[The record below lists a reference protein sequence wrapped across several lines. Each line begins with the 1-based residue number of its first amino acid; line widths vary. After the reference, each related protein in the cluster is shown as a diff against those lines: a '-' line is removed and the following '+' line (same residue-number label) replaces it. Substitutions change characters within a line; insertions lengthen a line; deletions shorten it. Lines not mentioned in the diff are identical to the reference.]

1 MQIRGFLVASVSLAA
16 LAIPAS
22 AFAQST
28 GSIEV
33 EEEEIVVTA
42 ARSTQGVDGVV
53 VPDATKPRAVL
64 TEEFIAKQASGQSI
78 LNTINQVPGV
88 NFTNS
93 DAYGSSGGNLRIRGF
108 DGNRISLTF
117 DGFPLNDTGNYAIFS
132 NQQLDPELIS
142 TVNVNLGTTDV
153 DSPTASAAGG
163 TVNYLTRIPSSEF
176 GGLGVV
182 TLGGSNFSRIFAKV
196 ETGEF
201 TSFGTKAFL
210 AASRTRYD
218 KFRGPGEI
226 YKRQINAGIYQPIGD
241 NGDFIYLKGHFN
253 KNRNNFYRNVS
264 LADLRSITGRSLMA
278 SVGAFT
284 KAQEE
289 TITNFEN
296 LDVCTRAPAGAGTA
310 QNDGGTVAGAGAIFG
325 STNNNP
331 LNPGSCTNFYGL
343 RINPSDTGNVR
354 INSKFTI
361 SDALTLTMDGSYQY
375 VLANGGGTSTIA
387 ETAASVRGATALA
400 GKDLNGDGDIL
411 DTLRFYTPNTTNT
424 NRFTLMTSLIWQVA
438 EDHRLR
444 VAYTFDRGRHRQTG
458 EWGYLDGRGFPENVF
473 GGRNGRPVL
482 SADNVP
488 LRQRDRLSIALLNQ
502 LSAQYVGNFLDD
514 ALSVEM
520 GLRMP
525 FFQRDLNNYCNTQAT
540 GGGFATC
547 TSQVVGTV
555 AAANTVY
562 LVPDNYVV
570 PASVL
575 GTPVFRSFEETY
587 KFSPVLPSAGFVYKF
602 NPDLALFGSYAKGF
616 SAPRTDNLYR
626 APFVDVD
633 PETTDTF
640 DIGLRYTTNR
650 VQAQATVW
658 NTSFKNRIV
667 TSFDQVQGISVD
679 RNIGKVRGRGV
690 DVGVAVRPLDFFTF
704 QGNVSY
710 NDSTL
715 RDDIAVSSTVTLPTK
730 GKRIVETPKWTVG
743 YRAQVEFEP
752 VSVGL
757 QVKYVSDRFATD
769 LNDIKSQGY
778 TTADLDARF
787 DLERFGIENS
797 WFQINVS
804 NIFDRFYLANIGTQ
818 IAGTNNNGLVLVPG
832 LAANASIPGGS
843 SPNWSIGA
851 PRTFSATLRFGF

>member
-182 TLGGSNFSRIFAKV
+182 TLGGENFSRIFAKV

-289 TITNFEN
+289 TINNFEN
-296 LDVCTRAPAGAGTA
+296 LDVCTRATPGAGTA
-310 QNDGGTVAGAGAIFG
+310 Q
-325 STNNNP
+325 
-331 LNPGSCTNFYGL
+331 
-343 RINPSDTGNVR
+343 
-354 INSKFTI
+354 
-361 SDALTLTMDGSYQY
+361 
-375 VLANGGGTSTIA
+375 
-387 ETAASVRGATALA
+387 
-400 GKDLNGDGDIL
+400 KD
-411 DTLRFYTPNTTNT
+411 
-424 NRFTLMTSLIWQVA
+424 
-438 EDHRLR
+438 
-444 VAYTFDRGRHRQTG
+444 
-458 EWGYLDGRGFPENVF
+458 
-473 GGRNGRPVL
+473 
-482 SADNVP
+482 
-488 LRQRDRLSIALLNQ
+488 
-502 LSAQYVGNFLDD
+502 
-514 ALSVEM
+514 
-520 GLRMP
+520 
-525 FFQRDLNNYCNTQAT
+525 
-540 GGGFATC
+540 
-547 TSQVVGTV
+547 
-555 AAANTVY
+555 
-562 LVPDNYVV
+562 
-570 PASVL
+570 
-575 GTPVFRSFEETY
+575 
-587 KFSPVLPSAGFVYKF
+587 
-602 NPDLALFGSYAKGF
+602 
-616 SAPRTDNLYR
+616 
-626 APFVDVD
+626 
-633 PETTDTF
+633 
-640 DIGLRYTTNR
+640 
-650 VQAQATVW
+650 
-658 NTSFKNRIV
+658 
-667 TSFDQVQGISVD
+667 
-679 RNIGKVRGRGV
+679 
-690 DVGVAVRPLDFFTF
+690 
-704 QGNVSY
+704 
-710 NDSTL
+710 
-715 RDDIAVSSTVTLPTK
+715 
-730 GKRIVETPKWTVG
+730 
-743 YRAQVEFEP
+743 
-752 VSVGL
+752 
-757 QVKYVSDRFATD
+757 
-769 LNDIKSQGY
+769 
-778 TTADLDARF
+778 
-787 DLERFGIENS
+787 
-797 WFQINVS
+797 
-804 NIFDRFYLANIGTQ
+804 
-818 IAGTNNNGLVLVPG
+818 
-832 LAANASIPGGS
+832 
-843 SPNWSIGA
+843 
-851 PRTFSATLRFGF
+851 